1 MSSVQRQNA
10 DSAIR
15 AIGQRIADLRRERG
29 ITQERFAEEVGV
41 SEKYVQRV
49 EAGTN
54 LSIRSLVRFANALDV
69 PLHTLIEPTHPAE
82 KG

>member
-29 ITQERFAEEVGV
+29 ITQERFAEQVGV

-69 PLHTLIEPTHPAE
+69 PLHTLIEPTQPAE